1 MPQRLRLCAR
11 EANVQGSRSR
21 FGISIVLAAAAFA
34 CGSTPDASSV
44 ERPLVE
50 SGVPIDSPV
59 DSASV
64 TAWASAFGDA
74 SLLPADFDSGSDSS
88 GCATDTVTAQATPLD
103 LYFMID
109 TSGSMNDLV
118 GPRQSKWNAVTL
130 ALTTFVGDPASTGL
144 GVGAQSFP
152 ATAAGVSASCTS
164 SPDCGPA
171 GPCLLGLCNDGS
183 DDACAT
189 DADCA
194 RHASCDPVGACEYDP
209 NALCPVPG
217 GACGPD
223 NDGFDLGICVA
234 LRASSCAN
242 GDSCSAADYA
252 RPSVE
257 LAPLP
262 GAAVNFNAWLR
273 ALQPHGSTPTPAALQ
288 GAVDGAEAYATAHPG
303 ETVVAVLVTD
313 GTPDEVADPLTGQCT
328 PIDSAD
334 ANVEVAQIARDA
346 LAGDPSVK
354 TFAIGVFAP
363 EEIASATASL
373 DAIASAGGTTAPFV
387 VDTQNSTGGPSVEQQ
402 FVDALRQIRSAS
414 LPCQFILPSPSGG
427 SADYDAVNVR
437 FTSST
442 GTVMSIVYVEGPANC
457 DAADGG
463 WYYDMD
469 PARGY
474 TPTFVEM
481 CPATCE
487 TLKGDPAGRVDVV
500 LGCQTLIR

>member
-1 MPQRLRLCAR
+1 
-11 EANVQGSRSR
+11 VQGSRNR
-21 FGISIVLAAAAFA
+21 FVISIVLAAATLS
-34 CGSTPDASSV
+34 CGSTPDAASV
-44 ERPLVE
+44 VSPLME
-50 SGVPIDSPV
+50 AGPPIDAPV
-59 DSASV
+59 DSASGTV
-64 TAWASAFGDA
+64 WGGAFGDA
-74 SLLPADFDSGSDSS
+74 SLLPPDLDTGSDST
-88 GCATDTVTAQATPLD
+88 GCATDTVTAQAAPLD

-130 ALTTFVGDPASTGL
+130 ALTTFVADPASTDL
-144 GVGAQSFP
+144 GIGAQYFP
-152 ATAAGVSASCTS
+152 AMAAGVSASCTS
-164 SPDCGPA
+164 NSDCGQA

-194 RHASCDPVGACEYDP
+194 RGASCDSVGACEYDP
-209 NALCPVPG
+209 NALCPLPAS
-217 GACGPD
+217 ACGPD
-223 NDGFDLGICVA
+223 DDGFDLGSCVA
-234 LRASSCAN
+234 LGASSCAN

-252 RPSVE
+252 RPSVGVA
-257 LAPLP
+257 LLP
-262 GAAVNFNAWLR
+262 GAAVAFNASLR
-273 ALQPHGSTPTPAALQ
+273 ARQPHGSTPTPAALQ
-288 GAVDGAEAYATAHPG
+288 GAVAGATAYATAHPG

-313 GTPDEVADPLTGQCT
+313 GAPDEVADPATGQCT

-334 ANVEVAQIARDA
+334 ANVEVAQIAREG
-346 LAGDPSVK
+346 LEGSPGVK

-387 VDTQNSTGGPSVEQQ
+387 IDTQSSTGGPSIEQQ
-402 FVDALRQIRSAS
+402 FVEALTQIRAAS
-414 LPCQFILPSPSGG
+414 LPCQFILPSPTGG

-442 GTVMSIVYVEGPANC
+442 GTVTLLAYVESPSNC
-457 DAADGG
+457 DAAEGG

-481 CPATCE
+481 CPATCRS
-487 TLKGDPAGRVDVV
+487 LKSDPGGRVDVV